1 VSYILD
7 ALKKAAEQRD
17 AHVPAMRRLFS
28 PAPEAADSPRWRLP
42 AVAGG
47 AAAAGAIVAVW
58 VLWPT
63 PPVVTSNA
71 ATAPVVAARAEPA
84 PAVAPETPAP
94 PPVRTPP
101 RPAVSEKPTIAK
113 RPPPEPVPPVRSQQT
128 AVDPVAAQPQP
139 SESVTPQPQPN
150 ESVAPRPQPNE
161 SVAPRPQPSES
172 VASRTQRTESPAPPP
187 QAAAPPVIGA
197 ARPTPVPTVTPAP
210 ATASREAGGL
220 RLEVIV
226 YSEERP
232 RRLAFING
240 RKYAEGDVLQDG
252 ARIQEIQPNAVVIID
267 DGRRVVLR
275 P

>member
-1 VSYILD
+1 MSYILD

-28 PAPEAADSPRWRLP
+28 PAPEATDSPRWRLP

-63 PPVVTSNA
+63 PPAVTSNA

-84 PAVAPETPAP
+84 PAVALETPAP

-139 SESVTPQPQPN
+139 SESV
-150 ESVAPRPQPNE
+150 APRPQPNE

-172 VASRTQRTESPAPPP
+172 AASRTQRTESPAPP
-187 QAAAPPVIGA
+187 QAAVPPAIGA
-197 ARPTPVPTVTPAP
+197 ARPTPVPAVTPAP